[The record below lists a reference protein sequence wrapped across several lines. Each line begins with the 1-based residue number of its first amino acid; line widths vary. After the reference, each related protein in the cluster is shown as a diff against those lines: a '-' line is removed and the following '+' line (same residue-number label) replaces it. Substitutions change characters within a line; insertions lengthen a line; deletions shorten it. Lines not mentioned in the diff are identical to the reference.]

1 MDVDGWEAQKQQN
14 SVGAHLHTPPTW
26 VMDVPLGSANRRWP
40 PSSQMCLRST
50 GGMMVLAVKGT
61 TVSTRLFD
69 FALSRGSIKGL
80 TVVEYSDQTDIFVED
95 CDPQQRREVWPTPFC
110 LCNHRDPGFKTRT
123 MRMMCAWWAWM
134 VYLNPPP
141 CLLVLSLSS
150 LFPLAQDPL
159 ADVAGGSLLELER
172 KIRERNE
179 RIRRRRSRNHG
190 VLLVGG
196 FTIPALLT
204 WFFGAGGSPLALA
217 KGWGWFKWFLKNAP
231 STTVWEGR
239 SLIELNENAVIL
251 LQMKTAV

>member
-1 MDVDGWEAQKQQN
+1 
-14 SVGAHLHTPPTW
+14 
-26 VMDVPLGSANRRWP
+26 
-40 PSSQMCLRST
+40 
-50 GGMMVLAVKGT
+50 
-61 TVSTRLFD
+61 
-69 FALSRGSIKGL
+69 
-80 TVVEYSDQTDIFVED
+80 
-95 CDPQQRREVWPTPFC
+95 
-110 LCNHRDPGFKTRT
+110 
-123 MRMMCAWWAWM
+123 M

-204 WFFGAGGSPLALA
+204 WFFGAGGSPLA
-217 KGWGWFKWFLKNAP
+217 KGWG
-231 STTVWEGR
+231 
-239 SLIELNENAVIL
+239 
-251 LQMKTAV
+251 